1 MAVECGGPSRFNSV
15 VPWLPTPPRRCNA
28 GIVVCDICRRLVGGP
43 RWEHLHVKDH
53 SGLVAQIPDGAMR
66 KVIVEHEEVAD
77 AQGHFDDLIF
87 EDVVRPELDTVWSG
101 LPTFGPPVPVMHDV
115 GSASEA
121 ATAWR
126 TVRQRNH
133 SLKPLAV
140 AVAWVD
146 VPVQGQGL
154 RSPRAPGRREPA

>member
-1 MAVECGGPSRFNSV
+1 
-15 VPWLPTPPRRCNA
+15 
-28 GIVVCDICRRLVGGP
+28 
-43 RWEHLHVKDH
+43 
-53 SGLVAQIPDGAMR
+53 MR

-101 LPTFGPPVPVMHDV
+101 NSVVLLPTFGPPVPVMHDV

-140 AVAWVD
+140 AVAGRR
-146 VPVQGQGL
+146 PSAGPGPPL
-154 RSPRAPGRREPA
+154 APGAREA